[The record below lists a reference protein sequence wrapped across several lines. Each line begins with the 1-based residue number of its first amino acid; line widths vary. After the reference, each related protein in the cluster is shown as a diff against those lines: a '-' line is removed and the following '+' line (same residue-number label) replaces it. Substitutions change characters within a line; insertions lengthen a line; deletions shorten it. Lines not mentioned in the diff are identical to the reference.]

1 MRIKKNDYIQVIA
14 GSETGKRGKVLRV
27 LAQKNKVVVEGL
39 NYVYRHLKK
48 SQQNPQGGRIQVEA
62 PIHISNVMLFCPHAQ
77 KPTRVEYK
85 YEETTEQNKKQSA
98 PKEDDISRRLKRKKV
113 RYSKV
118 SKRQI

>member
-48 SQQNPQGGRIQVEA
+48 ASKTHKG
-62 PIHISNVMLFCPHAQ
+62 
-77 KPTRVEYK
+77 
-85 YEETTEQNKKQSA
+85 EEFK
-98 PKEDDISRRLKRKKV
+98 
-113 RYSKV
+113 
-118 SKRQI
+118 